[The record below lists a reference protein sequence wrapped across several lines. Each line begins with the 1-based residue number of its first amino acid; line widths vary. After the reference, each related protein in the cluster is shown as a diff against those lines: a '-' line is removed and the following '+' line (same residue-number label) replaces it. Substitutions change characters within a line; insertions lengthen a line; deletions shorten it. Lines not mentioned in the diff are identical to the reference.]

1 MDSNA
6 VTEVRPTAAS
16 HYHAPANTDGNG
28 SLGSH
33 AQALYYQAAYPTTR
47 TSGEGGG
54 LWIAYQIIDLIV
66 KTVATAMLIGILI
79 VLVLHYNYIMELKNG
94 ERSGFPIRAVIV
106 GNVDVGVGSSS
117 PGSAQ
122 SRPFYVQVDQ

>member
-6 VTEVRPTAAS
+6 GTEVRPTAAS

-33 AQALYYQAAYPTTR
+33 PQALYYQAAYPTSR

-79 VLVLHYNYIMELKNG
+79 VLVLQYNYIMELKNG